1 MKMETT
7 AIWESFNSEI
17 YFFTL
22 KKVKDTDITNEVI
35 QNSFLKIHQSIGT
48 LKDPNKIKAWVFQ
61 IVRNEIAN
69 HFNERSKSDLSPKV
83 EIFTS
88 SNGYTDLCCLDRFIN
103 SLPEQY
109 KEVVDLVYLKGK
121 TQIEAA
127 ELIGIGLANVKAR
140 IRRAKLIL
148 INNFNTCCKFQL
160 NAEGKLV
167 GDSNCSSCT

>member
-1 MKMETT
+1 MKMETA

-48 LKDPNKIKAWVFQ
+48 LKEPEKLKAWVFQ
-61 IVRNEIAN
+61 IVRNEITN
-69 HFNERSKSDLSPKV
+69 HFNQRSKTTFTPKV
-83 EIFTS
+83 ELFTT
-88 SNGYTDLCCLDRFIN
+88 SNSYSDLCCLDRFIN
-103 SLPEQY
+103 NLPGQY
-109 KEVVDLVYLKGK
+109 KEVVELVYLKGK
-121 TQIEAA
+121 SQVETAA
-127 ELIGIGLANVKAR
+127 LIGISLSNVKAR

-148 INNFNTCCKFQL
+148 INNFNTCCKFRL

-167 GDSNCSSCT
+167 GDSNCSRCT

>member
-1 MKMETT
+1 MKMKT
-7 AIWESFNSEI
+7 AGIWERFNSEI

-48 LKDPNKIKAWVFQ
+48 IKDPEKLKAWVFQ

-69 HFNERSKSDLSPKV
+69 YYNQRSKATLPPKV
-83 EIFTS
+83 ELFTS
-88 SNGYTDLCCLDRFIN
+88 TNNYGDLCCLDRFIN

-109 KEVVDLVYLKGK
+109 KVVIELVYLKGHS
-121 TQIEAA
+121 QIEAA
-127 ELIGIGLANVKAR
+127 EIIGISLSNVKAR
-140 IRRAKLIL
+140 LRRAKLIL
-148 INNFNTCCKFQL
+148 INNFNICCKFKL

-167 GDSNCSSCT
+167 GDSNCSRCT